1 MGYVLP
7 EKTLM
12 ETQKGKLLW
21 AALRLSL
28 RKLKTCMCGF
38 SCPHSTVHSNLP
50 TMDSHGG
57 IFLLG
62 ILSLCKARL

>member
-28 RKLKTCMCGF
+28 RKLKYACVVFPAHTAQF
-38 SCPHSTVHSNLP
+38 IQICPLWTHMVAFFVGHPVSVQS
-50 TMDSHGG
+50 
-57 IFLLG
+57 
-62 ILSLCKARL
+62 